1 VREYLSDLGFLK
13 EHFMAPHVT
22 SENVDQVMA
31 PLYHKLVEEESM
43 LPPEQRRIL
52 PPQSWVCVVLFVYVC
67 VGERE
72 REREREREIE
82 RQGQGQGQRQRQR
95 VCSTQDFTICFT
107 ILHTKVTC

>member
-1 VREYLSDLGFLK
+1 MRKGLFFSIYFVLSNTHQSEKQSGGQVRKYLSGLGFLK

-52 PPQSWVCVVLFVYVC
+52 PPQSWVCVVLC
-67 VGERE
+67 V
-72 REREREREIE
+72 
-82 RQGQGQGQRQRQR
+82 
-95 VCSTQDFTICFT
+95 
-107 ILHTKVTC
+107 